1 MCPSQLDERD
11 GAALLRDRVRA
22 ALQVGDGKPLTQAL
36 KDAVPYGD
44 HDLQITSVDNP
55 ATLKIICGVRCRGC
69 GWYFRTHVDLLVGA
83 RQAADRAILEGTFYQ
98 LLRRFVAEVDRN
110 CKTAKLMAVV
120 TAVHDL

>member
-1 MCPSQLDERD
+1 MCPGKLDERD
-11 GAALLRDRVRA
+11 GAALLRERVQS
-22 ALQVGDGKPLTQAL
+22 ALQAGGKPLTQAL

-44 HDLQITSVDNP
+44 HDLQITSADNP
-55 ATLKIICGVRCRGC
+55 ATLKIVCGVRCRGC

-98 LLRRFVAEVDRN
+98 LLRRFVSEVDQD

-120 TAVHDL
+120 SAVHDF